1 MVREASYASRHSGR
15 APPWRSHEVQVVLP
29 LQLAHSIRQE
39 LRRHRAEGGRRFS
52 IRKYGTIVV
61 WEGDQPFG
69 SLTLVQ
75 RQPHADAATVRR
87 VEWNE
92 AAGYDEAQVWAAV
105 EALAQGPL
113 RDDRP
118 VG

>member
-1 MVREASYASRHSGR
+1 MGVAQA
-15 APPWRSHEVQVVLP
+15 
-29 LQLAHSIRQE
+29 IRQE

-75 RQPHADAATVRR
+75 HQPQADAATVRR

-92 AAGYDEAQVWAAV
+92 SGGYREAQVWAAV
-105 EALAQGPL
+105 EALARAPL
-113 RDDRP
+113 RGP
-118 VG
+118 GHP

>member
-15 APPWRSHEVQVVLP
+15 APPWRAREVQVVLP
-29 LQLAHSIRQE
+29 LQLAHAIRQE

-61 WEGDQPFG
+61 WEGDQPVG

-105 EALAQGPL
+105 ESLARATL
-113 RDDRP
+113 RLEPP

>member
-1 MVREASYASRHSGR
+1 M
-15 APPWRSHEVQVVLP
+15 LP
-29 LQLAHSIRQE
+29 IGTAIAIRQE

-69 SLTLVQ
+69 SLTVVQ
-75 RQPHADAATVRR
+75 RQPHGEAATVRR

-92 AAGYDEAQVWAAV
+92 AAGYSEEQVWAAV
-105 EALAQGPL
+105 EALARGPL
-113 RDDRP
+113 R
-118 VG
+118 

>member
-1 MVREASYASRHSGR
+1 M
-15 APPWRSHEVQVVLP
+15 QVVLP
-29 LQLAHSIRQE
+29 IRVALAIRQE

-75 RQPHADAATVRR
+75 RQPHAEAATVRR

-92 AAGYDEAQVWAAV
+92 AGGYDEAQVWAAV
-105 EALAQGPL
+105 EGLACTPL
-113 RDDRP
+113 RLGP
-118 VG
+118 PG